1 MDHLSDQNLAFNFE
15 LVSKAISKVLHEEPN
30 IIRLAKELKNTSDI
44 YILGRGIHYPIAK
57 EGALKI
63 KELSYIHA
71 EGFPTGELKHGPLA
85 LMDKSCFVIAIN
97 PEDSA
102 YQDNISNILEVK
114 ARGAKIIGL
123 SNKNH
128 ETYDYW
134 IKIPKINP
142 DILYPLVEIVPFQL
156 LAYYTALERGED
168 PDYPRN
174 LAKCV
179 TVK

>member
-1 MDHLSDQNLAFNFE
+1 M
-15 LVSKAISKVLHEEPN
+15 IIN
-30 IIRLAKELKNTSDI
+30 IAKEIKNASHI

-85 LMDKSCFVIAIN
+85 LMSESSYAIAIN
-97 PEDSA
+97 PEDNTH
-102 YQDNISNILEVK
+102 QNNLSNIQEVK
-114 ARGAKIIGL
+114 ARGAKIIGI

-128 ETYDYW
+128 EVYDHW
-134 IKIPKINP
+134 IKIPNVKP
-142 DILYPLVEIVPFQL
+142 DILYPMLEIIPFQL
-156 LAYYTALERGED
+156 LAYHTSLERGED